1 MLERSRAIRQ
11 PEGHHKVFKQTI
23 SRPERGLPF
32 VSLGDA
38 KAIECGYDIQFGV
51 VLSFTQPIQ
60 SLSDQ
65 WDRVSVLYR
74 ERIEGPIVH
83 TES

>member
-11 PEGHHKVFKQTI
+11 PEGHHKVFKQSV

-32 VSLGDA
+32 VSLGNA
-38 KAIECGYDIQFGV
+38 KAIERRDNIQLGV
-51 VLSFTQPIQ
+51 VLSFAEPIQ
-60 SLSDQ
+60 CLSDQ
-65 WDRVSVLYR
+65 WNRVSVLHR
-74 ERIEGPIVH
+74 ERIETPVVH